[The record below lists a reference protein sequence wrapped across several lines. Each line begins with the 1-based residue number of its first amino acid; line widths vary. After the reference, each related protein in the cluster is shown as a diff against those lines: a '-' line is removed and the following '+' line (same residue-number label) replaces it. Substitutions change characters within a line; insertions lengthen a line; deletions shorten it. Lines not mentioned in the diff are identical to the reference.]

1 MTKTVTVLKEDAD
14 KLKNF
19 TKDDLEVLREL
30 EQSLQDVMDG
40 NVEIV

>member
-1 MTKTVTVLKEDAD
+1 MAKTIVVPKDDAD
-14 KLKNF
+14 KLENF
-19 TKDDLEVLREL
+19 TEDDLEVLREL